1 MGRIGPLLKRL
12 DELETYLDPLFAE
25 KEACSLGVKLSLA
38 ESEFETVKANQGM
51 LEQLERLKP
60 GLEGGN
66 ISKMEVLEPKV
77 AELNKIQLDQREVG
91 ERLTEETMELVQS
104 YNDIIASLSQAFIH
118 ADQTI
123 SKAEAELNLKT

>member
-1 MGRIGPLLKRL
+1 MSSICKRENGKPKTNNL
-12 DELETYLDPLFAE
+12 T
-25 KEACSLGVKLSLA
+25 S
-38 ESEFETVKANQGM
+38 
-51 LEQLERLKP
+51 EQLERLKP
-60 GLEGGN
+60 GLERGN
-66 ISKMEVLEPKV
+66 ISKMEELEPKV

-91 ERLTEETMELVQS
+91 ERVTEETMELVQS